1 MRHHTVSSRF
11 WCSGGPG
18 RTGDPGFTLLELMV
32 AFTIMAMITLALF
45 FSFRMAL
52 NSYQKGQDR
61 ITEEAYNRV
70 LEDQI
75 KRQIGSLFPLRPAM
89 SLTGLQQQQQAA
101 PGQNMLMLSQIPLF
115 FGTSQSVTFITV
127 APLLLLENPGL
138 TVVRY
143 GWAEDE
149 QGKRYLGAM
158 ETRYLGF
165 ESFTQMTDRPRGKP
179 LPLVKNVEDL
189 RFEYYGY
196 DQQSQAYNWYDSW
209 NASETLAVPQAIRI
223 HADKKVITVPI
234 NAIFNNQTMAPIG
247 GGGVF

>member
-1 MRHHTVSSRF
+1 MGQPAWRPASLFRPAAT
-11 WCSGGPG
+11 GGS
-18 RTGDPGFTLLELMV
+18 GFTLLELMI
-32 AFTIMAMITLALF
+32 AFAIMGLVTLTLF

-75 KRQIGSLFPLRPAM
+75 RRQIGSLFPLRPAA
-89 SLTGLQQQQQAA
+89 SLTGMQQQQAA
-101 PGQNMLMLSQIPLF
+101 NPDENMLLLSQTPLF
-115 FGTSQSVTFITV
+115 YGTSDSVTFITV

-143 GWAEDE
+143 GLAEDE
-149 QGKRYLGAM
+149 KSRRYLGAM

-165 ESFTQMTDRPRGKP
+165 DTFKQMTDVPRGEP
-179 LPLVKNVEDL
+179 LPLVKDVEEV

-196 DQQSQAYNWYDSW
+196 DQQAQTYNWYDTW
-209 NASETLAVPQAIRI
+209 NAAETMAVPHAIRI
-223 HADKKVITVPI
+223 HADEKVITVPV
-234 NAIFNNQTMAPIG
+234 NAVFNQAMGAAG
-247 GGGVF
+247 GGGIF

>member
-1 MRHHTVSSRF
+1 
-11 WCSGGPG
+11 
-18 RTGDPGFTLLELMV
+18 MV
-32 AFTIMAMITLALF
+32 AFTIMAMVMVALF

-75 KRQIGSLFPLRPAM
+75 KRQIGSLFPLRPAAP
-89 SLTGLQQQQQAA
+89 TNGLQQQQAA
-101 PGQNMLMLSQIPLF
+101 AAGQNMLMLSQIPLF
-115 FGTSQSVTFITV
+115 YGTGESVTFITV
-127 APLLLLENPGL
+127 APLMLLENPGL

-149 QGKRYLGAM
+149 YGKRYLGAM
-158 ETRYLGF
+158 ETRYLGLD
-165 ESFTQMTDRPRGKP
+165 SFTQMTERPRGKP
-179 LPLVKNVEDL
+179 LPLVKDVEDL

-196 DQQSQAYNWYDSW
+196 DQQGQAFNWYDSW
-209 NASETLAVPQAIRI
+209 NAAETMAVPHAIRI
-223 HADKKVITVPI
+223 HADEKVITVPI
-234 NAIFNNQTMAPIG
+234 NAIFNNQSMAPIG